1 MKTIQNLIWDFNG
14 TLLDDLE
21 LCLTSINGLLDK
33 RNLTP
38 LNIQRYHEIFTFP
51 IRDYY
56 TAAGFDFEKESYEVV
71 AVEFIDSFLAG
82 LKETHLHKDAVA
94 SLEFFREKGFR
105 QIILSAMQQHELR
118 RTAESHNIQ
127 GYFEDIFGIND
138 HYAHGKADL
147 ALQAMQQCGF
157 VPEHTCIIGDTLH
170 DAEVAKQL
178 GTECILVAE
187 GHQSAVRLATSG
199 FRVINSLKEITGC
212 F

>member
-1 MKTIQNLIWDFNG
+1 MKKIQNLIWDFNG

-21 LCLTSINGLLDK
+21 LCMKCINGMLGDRDLAPLDRK
-33 RNLTP
+33 
-38 LNIQRYHEIFTFP
+38 RYHEIFTFP
-51 IRDYY
+51 IREYY
-56 TAAGFDFEKESYEVV
+56 TEAGFDFEKEPFEVV
-71 AVEFIDSFLAG
+71 AIEFMDKYLAG
-82 LKETHLHKDAVA
+82 LREARLHSEVIA
-94 SLEFFREKGFR
+94 SLEFFRQKGFR

-118 RTAESHNIQ
+118 LAAQSHNIQ

-138 HYAHGKADL
+138 HFAHGKVDL

-157 VPEHTCIIGDTLH
+157 KPENTCLIGDTLH

-178 GTECILVAE
+178 GTDCILVAD

-199 FRVINSLKEITGC
+199 FRVIDSLKEISAC

>member
-1 MKTIQNLIWDFNG
+1 MKRIQNLIWDFNG

-21 LCLTSINGLLDK
+21 LCLNSINGLLGK

-82 LKETHLHKDAVA
+82 LKETHLHKDAIA

-105 QIILSAMQQHELR
+105 QIILSAMQQQELK

-178 GTECILVAE
+178 GTDCILVAE
-187 GHQSAVRLATSG
+187 GHQSAARLATSG